1 MVKLTRIIK
10 SPRKGKKFRAEFD
23 NGTHTD
29 FGDATMQD
37 YTQHADI
44 DRRTNYRARHKR
56 DLSTRDP
63 TRAGYL
69 SYYILWGDSTDMS
82 RNVSDYKRR
91 FNM

>member
-1 MVKLTRIIK
+1 MVKLVRIVK
-10 SPRKGKKFRAEFD
+10 SPRTGKKFRAEFD

-37 YTQHADI
+37 YTQHKDM

-56 DLSTRDP
+56 DLRTGDP

-69 SYYILWGDSTDMS
+69 SYYILWGDSTDMA
-82 RNVSDYKRR
+82 RNIADYRRR